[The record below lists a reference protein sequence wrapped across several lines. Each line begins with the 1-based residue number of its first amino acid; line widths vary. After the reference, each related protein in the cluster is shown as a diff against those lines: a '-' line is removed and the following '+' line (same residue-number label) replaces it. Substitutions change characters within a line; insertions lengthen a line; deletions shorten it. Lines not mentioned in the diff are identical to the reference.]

1 MKDKVMKETIAR
13 NLKTLR
19 ELHGLSQTDLG
30 KELGKDK
37 TTIST
42 WERAISMPDIVTL
55 YNLSKRYDVSVEDF
69 YIDGLNAVV
78 ELSKNKSIMHKK
90 HKKRLSAKVQA
101 PAYSVI
107 RTKDGMKLV
116 KVDSSVVNKP
126 PKAARTAVLKVK
138 PILPNKTAPGI
149 SGSGMDE

>member
-69 YIDGLNAVV
+69 YIDELNAVV
-78 ELSKNKSIMHKK
+78 EVHRK
-90 HKKRLSAKVQA
+90 HKKRLSAKVQR
-101 PAYSVI
+101 PVYSVVK
-107 RTKDGMKLV
+107 TKDGMKLV
-116 KVDSSVVNKP
+116 KVDSSVVSKP
-126 PKAARTAVLKVK
+126 PKAAKTAVLKVK
-138 PILPNKTAPGI
+138 PILPTKTAPGI
-149 SGSGMDE
+149 SGSGVDE

>member
-13 NLKTLR
+13 NLKALR

-78 ELSKNKSIMHKK
+78 EVHKK
-90 HKKRLSAKVQA
+90 HKKRLSAKVQR
-101 PAYSVI
+101 PTYSVVK
-107 RTKDGMKLV
+107 TKDGMKLV
-116 KVDSSVVNKP
+116 KVDSSVVRKP

-138 PILPNKTAPGI
+138 PILPTKTAPGI
-149 SGSGMDE
+149 SGSGLE